1 MARILVIDDEQAL
14 RRSVVKILERE
25 GHEVLDAADGKVG
38 MRLLR
43 EQRPDLVIS
52 DLFMPEMDGVEL
64 LRQLRRESPE
74 LRVVAMSGGA
84 YDGQIELLDVAT
96 GLGAAAVL
104 RKPFE
109 LEELVSIV
117 SDVLG
122 R

>member
-1 MARILVIDDEQAL
+1 MARILVIDDEQVL
-14 RRSVVKILERE
+14 RRSVVEILERE

-38 MRLLR
+38 MQLLR

-74 LRVVAMSGGA
+74 LKVVVMSGGA
-84 YDGQIELLDVAT
+84 YDGQIQLLDVAT

-109 LEELVSIV
+109 LEELVSV
-117 SDVLG
+117 VNEVLG